1 MTNEGGASS
10 GLSTGCQQ
18 RPRQRDDGV
27 LAAAI
32 AIVCEDILFTPI
44 TDLWRGRARALR
56 CVANRWP
63 DEFGEKEE
71 SSFLVSSSKG
81 SQYGPDG
88 WAYSGTQF
96 GRIRGGVPV
105 GNPV

>member
-71 SSFLVSSSKG
+71 SIFLVLSEKADSTAPIARRIRGHCS
-81 SQYGPDG
+81 
-88 WAYSGTQF
+88 
-96 GRIRGGVPV
+96 RHIRGGVRYPR
-105 GNPV
+105 